1 MENFIEEHKDL
12 LIKIT
17 QEILRVPS
25 VESKATDDAPFGE
38 DVKNAL
44 LKALDITKELGFHTV
59 NLDNIIGYAEFG
71 EGKDVISVL
80 GHLDVVPAGDGWL
93 YPPFGAEIHDGKI
106 YARGATDDKGPTMAA
121 LFGAYALKETKTPLS
136 KKVRIVFG
144 TNEESGWKCMD
155 YFRAVVKDPLV
166 GFAPD
171 ANFPLINREKGIL
184 TVIMKKN
191 FKEKNAEVL
200 IKGGNRPNM
209 VPDYAS
215 ATFINAAP
223 PIKES
228 ESVEV
233 KENSVIAHGKSAH
246 AALPEKGINAI
257 VKLAD
262 TILPSIK
269 GEEVKAVLQLI
280 LDKVDKDVYG
290 GLMGINFEDEPS
302 GKLTMNLGMIEINE
316 TEAELVFNIRYPVTD
331 NAERIVQKMD
341 EVAISYGLRVKDH
354 RDQRP
359 LFVKEDSEIVK
370 TLLKVYEETTGM
382 KGYTL
387 SIGGG
392 TYARAMDLGV
402 AFGPTFE
409 GMEEVEHMANEYIA
423 IDHLLRIAKIY
434 ERAIFELAK

>member
-246 AALPEKGINAI
+246 AALPEK
-257 VKLAD
+257 
-262 TILPSIK
+262 
-269 GEEVKAVLQLI
+269 E
-280 LDKVDKDVYG
+280 
-290 GLMGINFEDEPS
+290 
-302 GKLTMNLGMIEINE
+302 
-316 TEAELVFNIRYPVTD
+316 
-331 NAERIVQKMD
+331 
-341 EVAISYGLRVKDH
+341 
-354 RDQRP
+354 
-359 LFVKEDSEIVK
+359 
-370 TLLKVYEETTGM
+370 
-382 KGYTL
+382 
-387 SIGGG
+387 
-392 TYARAMDLGV
+392 
-402 AFGPTFE
+402 
-409 GMEEVEHMANEYIA
+409 
-423 IDHLLRIAKIY
+423 
-434 ERAIFELAK
+434 